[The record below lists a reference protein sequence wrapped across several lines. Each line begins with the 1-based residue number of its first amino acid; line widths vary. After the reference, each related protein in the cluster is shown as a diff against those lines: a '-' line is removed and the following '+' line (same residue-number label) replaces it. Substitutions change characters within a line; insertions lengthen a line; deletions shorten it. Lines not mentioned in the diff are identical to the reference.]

1 MNPLLEQFL
10 SESRDA
16 IQSIGEKLLQLET
29 APDDQALMG
38 ELFRLVHTL
47 KGNSGLFE
55 LPEMIRVLHAAED
68 LMDTVRAGR
77 ATYSQ
82 ALADQL
88 LEAMD
93 FVSAVLD
100 EIQQADTD
108 SLPANAERSAAAVD
122 LARSLQQLK
131 PDEAPA
137 SADAALAQSASESA
151 TGAVTE
157 PATDS
162 AATPAADSALEAV
175 LTRVAEAVRMELYQR
190 ILAGEAFFW
199 VRYEPEEECFYK
211 GEDPFFQIIQLA
223 TPCWRALSAREPW
236 PEPEALD
243 AYRCLLRFEC
253 ITAMDRDT
261 LAEHFRYVPDQVQI
275 RPLALED
282 LPIPTGA
289 EHDGVP
295 VADYLRSASEQLRQ
309 GDLPSLIQS
318 SRVLLE
324 LAAPGLRI
332 ASAMRWLLL
341 LLETRPDDHALPW
354 ALLERIRQQE
364 DPTATATPAGTMAG
378 APAADPGTHRAGAPA
393 EQQTARAPIGEP
405 LAGILH
411 TQAEILALDDHPDWL
426 QGRLRAVAASLR
438 AAFEGLGEEAAL
450 TTLETALAQAL
461 EQDSPLP
468 LRAWLEE
475 QGAPYLA
482 AIANADADTTAAF
495 DANAASGLAAVSAS
509 LADPAASAASA
520 SAAVAASA
528 AAAST
533 LAGAAQSAPESA
545 QASASVSAQAAPRK
559 FGRRLEDSYATPS
572 SIKVDQAKID
582 TMMNLIGE
590 MIVAKNALPYLAAR
604 AEKVFGVRDLARE
617 IKGQYSTIH
626 RIADEM
632 QDAIMQIRL
641 LPVSFVFQRF
651 PRLVRDTANKLG
663 KEVHL
668 VMEGEST
675 EADKNVIESLADPLV
690 HIIRNSLDHGLETAE
705 ERRAAGKP
713 PAGQLSIRARSE
725 SDRVV
730 IEIADDGRGIDPEIM
745 RRKAYEKGIID
756 EQTLERLTDQE
767 AVNLVFA
774 AGFST
779 AAAVSDLS
787 GRGVGMDVVRN
798 AVAQVNGSIDLK
810 SESGKGTRLR
820 LSLPLSMAVSNVM
833 IIQSAGQRFGIAMEA
848 VAETVR
854 VPETSIQTIKQQKT
868 TVLRGRVMP
877 LMALNDLLGLG
888 EPQVA
893 NDDRELAVLVV
904 RIENDF
910 LGIIVDDCLET
921 VDIILKPLAGFLG
934 NIKGY
939 AGSALL
945 GDGSVLLVINPRGLL

>member
-1 MNPLLEQFL
+1 MNPLLDQFL

-16 IQSIGEKLLQLET
+16 IQAIGEKLLQLET

-47 KGNSGLFE
+47 KGNSGLFD

-100 EIQQADTD
+100 EIQQAETD

-122 LARSLQQLK
+122 LAQALRQFKPETERS
-131 PDEAPA
+131 EAAGAAAA
-137 SADAALAQSASESA
+137 SAP
-151 TGAVTE
+151 TTE
-157 PATDS
+157 PATEPSAES
-162 AATPAADSALEAV
+162 AAPRAAADAERMTALA
-175 LTRVAEAVRMELYQR
+175 RVPEAVRMDLYQR
-190 ILAGEAFFW
+190 IIAGEQFFW
-199 VRYEPEEECFYK
+199 VCYEPEEECFYK
-211 GEDPFFQIIQLA
+211 GEDPFFQMIQLA
-223 TPCWRALSAREPW
+223 PPCWRALSAREPW
-236 PEPEALD
+236 PEPESLD
-243 AYRCLLRFEC
+243 AYRCILRFEC
-253 ITAMDRDT
+253 ITAMDEAG
-261 LAEHFRYVPDQVQI
+261 LSEHFRYVPDQVEI
-275 RPLALED
+275 RLLALDD

-295 VADYLRSASEQLRQ
+295 VADYLHSATEQLQQ

-318 SRVLLE
+318 SHLLQE
-324 LAAPGLRI
+324 LAAPELRI
-332 ASAMRWLLL
+332 ASAMRWMLL
-341 LLETRPDDHALPW
+341 LLETRPDDRALQQ
-354 ALLERIRQQE
+354 ALLEHIRQQD
-364 DPTATATPAGTMAG
+364 DPTAASAPPTPNSRAAAATQATPQATS
-378 APAADPGTHRAGAPA
+378 AA
-393 EQQTARAPIGEP
+393 IGEP
-405 LAGILH
+405 LAGILQ
-411 TQAEILALDDHPDWL
+411 TQAEILALEDQPDWL
-426 QGRLRAVAASLR
+426 QGRLRAVAASLQ
-438 AAFEGLGEEAAL
+438 AAFACLGEDGRGEDAARPA
-450 TTLETALAQAL
+450 LETALQQSL
-461 EQDSPLP
+461 EQDSPHP
-468 LRAWLEE
+468 LSDWLEVW
-475 QGAPYLA
+475 GAPYLA
-482 AIANADADTTAAF
+482 A
-495 DANAASGLAAVSAS
+495 ASE
-509 LADPAASAASA
+509 PTASAPD
-520 SAAVAASA
+520 AASA
-528 AAAST
+528 AAPATS
-533 LAGAAQSAPESA
+533 AAAPETA
-545 QASASVSAQAAPRK
+545 PERTASSEAPAEAPANAQAAPRK
-559 FGRRLEDSYATPS
+559 FGRRLEDSYAAPS
-572 SIKVDQAKID
+572 AIKVDQAKID
-582 TMMNLIGE
+582 RMMNLIGE

-617 IKGQYSTIH
+617 IKGQYGTIH

-651 PRLVRDTANKLG
+651 PRLVRDTAHKLG

-713 PAGQLSIRARSE
+713 ATGQLSIRARSE

-730 IEIADDGRGIDPEIM
+730 IEIADDGRGIDPETM

-756 EQTLERLTDQE
+756 EQTLERLSDQE

-810 SESGKGTRLR
+810 SEPSKGTRLR

-833 IIQSAGQRFGIAMEA
+833 IIQSAGQRFGVSMDA

-854 VPETSIQTIKQQKT
+854 VPGSSIQQIKQQKT

-877 LMALNDLLGLG
+877 LMDLNDLLGLDQ
-888 EPQVA
+888 PQVA
-893 NDDRELAVLVV
+893 NDDQEFAVLVV
-904 RIENDF
+904 RIDNDY

-934 NIKGY
+934 NLKSY

>member
-1 MNPLLEQFL
+1 MNPLLDQFL
-10 SESRDA
+10 GESRDA
-16 IQSIGEKLLQLET
+16 IQAIGEKLLQLET
-29 APDDQALMG
+29 APDDRDLMG

-68 LMDTVRAGR
+68 LMDTVRDGR

-100 EIQQADTD
+100 EVQQAETD

-122 LARSLQQLK
+122 LAQALRQFK
-131 PDEAPA
+131 PDTERSAA
-137 SADAALAQSASESA
+137 ADAAEPSAPTTTPPTESAPPPDAAQADKLTKLAQ
-151 TGAVTE
+151 V
-157 PATDS
+157 P
-162 AATPAADSALEAV
+162 
-175 LTRVAEAVRMELYQR
+175 EAVRMDLYR
-190 ILAGEAFFW
+190 RMLGGEQFFW
-199 VRYEPEEECFYK
+199 VCYEPEEECFYK
-211 GEDPFFQIIQLA
+211 GEDPFFQVIQLA
-223 TPCWRALSAREPW
+223 TPCWRAVSAREPW
-236 PEPEALD
+236 QEPESLD
-243 AYRCLLRFEC
+243 AYRCILRFEC
-253 ITAMDRDT
+253 ITAMDQAG
-261 LAEHFRYVPDQVQI
+261 LSEHFRYVSDQVEM
-275 RPLALED
+275 RPIALEE

-295 VADYLRSASEQLRQ
+295 VADYLQSAAEQLQQ

-318 SRVLLE
+318 SRLLQE
-324 LAAPGLRI
+324 LAAPELRI
-332 ASAMRWLLL
+332 ASAMRWMVL
-341 LLETRPDDHALPW
+341 LLETRPDDRALQQ
-354 ALLERIRQQE
+354 ALLERIRQQD
-364 DPTATATPAGTMAG
+364 DPSAAFAAATLSQG
-378 APAADPGTHRAGAPA
+378 APAAAQASPPVAS
-393 EQQTARAPIGEP
+393 TAIGEP
-405 LAGILH
+405 LAGILQ
-411 TQAEILALDDHPDWL
+411 TQAEILALEDQPDWL
-426 QGRLRAVAASLR
+426 SGRLQAVAASLQ
-438 AAFEGLGEEAAL
+438 AAFACLGEDDRGEADRGEDAVLPALEAAL
-450 TTLETALAQAL
+450 QQAL
-461 EQDSPLP
+461 EQNSPHP
-468 LRAWLEE
+468 LRAWLDTW
-475 QGAPYLA
+475 GAPYRA
-482 AIANADADTTAAF
+482 VTAEPVA
-495 DANAASGLAAVSAS
+495 
-509 LADPAASAASA
+509 ADPASPAP
-520 SAAVAASA
+520 A
-528 AAAST
+528 AAF
-533 LAGAAQSAPESA
+533 AAEADTDPANAEPSPAPADTPANA
-545 QASASVSAQAAPRK
+545 QAPARK
-559 FGRRLEDSYATPS
+559 FGRRLEDSYAAPS
-572 SIKVDQAKID
+572 AIKVDQAKID
-582 TMMNLIGE
+582 RMMNLIGE

-651 PRLVRDTANKLG
+651 PRLVRDTAHKLG

-713 PAGQLSIRARSE
+713 AAGQLSIRARSE

-730 IEIADDGRGIDPEIM
+730 IEIADDGRGIDPETM

-756 EQTLERLTDQE
+756 EQTLERLSDQD

-810 SESGKGTRLR
+810 SEPGKGTRLR

-833 IIQSAGQRFGIAMEA
+833 IIESAGQRFGVSMDA

-854 VPETSIQTIKQQKT
+854 VPAANIQQIKHQKT
-868 TVLRGRVMP
+868 TVLRGHVMP
-877 LMALNDLLGLG
+877 LMALNDLLGLDQ
-888 EPQVA
+888 PQVA
-893 NDDRELAVLVV
+893 NDDHEFAVLVV
-904 RIENDF
+904 RLDNDY

-934 NIKGY
+934 NLKSY

>member
-29 APDDQALMG
+29 APNDEALMG

-68 LMDTVRAGR
+68 LMDTVRAGE
-77 ATYSQ
+77 ASYSQ
-82 ALADQL
+82 DLADQL

-100 EIQQADTD
+100 EIQQAGTD
-108 SLPANAERSAAAVD
+108 SLPADAERSAAALD
-122 LARSLQQLK
+122 LAGSLKQLK
-131 PDEAPA
+131 PEKAQPETLTSTNPATDTATESATEAA
-137 SADAALAQSASESA
+137 EAANDADQDLALAQ
-151 TGAVTE
+151 V
-157 PATDS
+157 P
-162 AATPAADSALEAV
+162 
-175 LTRVAEAVRMELYQR
+175 EAVRMHLFER
-190 ILAGEAFFW
+190 MLAGETFFW
-199 VRYEPEEECFYK
+199 ICYQPEEGCFYK
-211 GEDPFFQIIQLA
+211 GEDPLFQIIQLPTLA
-223 TPCWRALSAREPW
+223 WRALSAREPW
-236 PEPEALD
+236 PAAEALD

-253 ITAMDRDT
+253 ITAMDREG
-261 LAEHFRYVPDQVQI
+261 LLEHFRYVPDQVQI
-275 RPLALED
+275 RPIALDD
-282 LPIPTGA
+282 LPIPSGA
-289 EHDGVP
+289 EHDAVP
-295 VADYLRSASEQLRQ
+295 VADYLQSAMASLHQ

-318 SRVLLE
+318 SKVLLE
-324 LAAPGLRI
+324 LTAPELRI

-341 LLETRPDDHALPW
+341 LLETQPEDQRLAA
-354 ALLERIRQQE
+354 ALLQRIRQQE
-364 DPTATATPAGTMAG
+364 DPAATSMPPTATSANAATGVSAMPQPESIAIDEHLT
-378 APAADPGTHRAGAPA
+378 
-393 EQQTARAPIGEP
+393 
-405 LAGILH
+405 GILQ

-426 QGRLRAVAASLR
+426 PGRLHAVAASLR
-438 AAFEGLGEEAAL
+438 AAFRCLGQEALLAP
-450 TTLETALAQAL
+450 LEQAL
-461 EQDSPLP
+461 EQALEQTHPQP
-468 LRAWLEE
+468 LRAWLEVN
-475 QGAPYLA
+475 GAPYLA
-482 AIANADADTTAAF
+482 SAANAMAALESQTASPAPDDATSLDSSPEVVTASTPA
-495 DANAASGLAAVSAS
+495 DA
-509 LADPAASAASA
+509 AASAQPPA
-520 SAAVAASA
+520 
-528 AAAST
+528 
-533 LAGAAQSAPESA
+533 
-545 QASASVSAQAAPRK
+545 RK
-559 FGRRLEDSYATPS
+559 FGRRLEDSYAAPS
-572 SIKVDQAKID
+572 SIKVDQTKID

-617 IKGQYSTIH
+617 IKAQYSTIH

-690 HIIRNSLDHGLETAE
+690 HIIRNSLDHGLETAD

-713 PAGQLSIRARSE
+713 PTGQLSIRARSE

-730 IEIADDGRGIDPEIM
+730 IEIADDGRGIDPDTI

-756 EQTLERLTDQE
+756 EQALERLSDQE

-779 AAAVSDLS
+779 AAKVSDLS

-810 SESGKGTRLR
+810 SEFGKGTRLR

-833 IIQSAGQRFGIAMEA
+833 IIQSAGQRFGVSMDA

-854 VPETSIQTIKQQKT
+854 VPEANIQLIKQQKT

-877 LMALNDLLGLG
+877 LMALNDLLGLDQ
-888 EPQVA
+888 PQVA
-893 NDDRELAVLVV
+893 NDDREFAVLVV
-904 RIENDF
+904 RLEHDF
-910 LGIIVDDCLET
+910 LGILVDDCLET

-934 NIKGY
+934 SIKGY